1 MKFIHTSDWHL
12 GRILHGVH
20 LTQDQALVLD
30 DFIGVLKK
38 EKPDALI
45 IAGDIY
51 DRGIPPVEAVA
62 LFSRFTQTVLLDLG
76 IPIIAMAGNHD
87 SGERIQ
93 FGSKL
98 LSETKLHIIGKSKQ
112 GYEKITLQ
120 DEHGPVE
127 FYVIPYADPAEIRIL
142 YKMDHIMSHND
153 SMASIVDKILE
164 ENIGERSVAIAHAYV
179 QGGNISSDS
188 ERPLSIGGTD
198 MVSADHFKHFN
209 YTALGHLHAP
219 QRVGEEY
226 IRYSG
231 SLMKYSSSEAT
242 QRKCVYMVEI
252 DEQGKVTHEEIFIK
266 PPRDLRK
273 VKGLLNDILATGR
286 QDENPDDYIVAIVED
301 EGALLDTMGKIRS
314 VYPNAIEIERPFLKK
329 QRDYQEENRGYT
341 NHNKMSIGALF
352 TDFYTNVT
360 GEEFNKEYQEVFQ
373 AITKGIER
381 E

>member
-20 LTQDQALVLD
+20 LTQDQAVVLD
-30 DFIGVLKK
+30 DLIEVLKQ

-45 IAGDIY
+45 IVGDIY

-62 LFSRFTQTVLLDLG
+62 LFSKFTQTVLLDLG

-98 LSETKLHIIGKSKQ
+98 LSETKLHIIGKSPH

-127 FYVIPYADPAEIRIL
+127 FYVIPYADPAEIRTL
-142 YKMDHIMSHND
+142 YKMDHIMTHND

-164 ENIGERSVAIAHAYV
+164 EKTSKRTVVMAHAYV

-198 MVSADHFKHFN
+198 MVSAEHFKHFN

-219 QRVGEEY
+219 QRVGEDY

-242 QRKCVYMVEI
+242 QKKCVYKVEI
-252 DEQGKVTHEEIFIK
+252 DEHGGVTYEEILIK
-266 PPRDLRK
+266 PPRDVRK
-273 VKGLLNDILATGR
+273 VKGLLNDILAAGR
-286 QDENPDDYIVAIVED
+286 QDENANDYIVAIVED

-329 QRDYQEENRGYT
+329 QRDLQEENRGYT

-352 TDFYTNVT
+352 NDFYANVT
-360 GEEFNKEYQEVFQ
+360 GEEYSKEYQEVFEN
-373 AITKGIER
+373 ITKGIER

>member
-20 LTQDQALVLD
+20 LTQDQKIVLD
-30 DFIGVLKK
+30 GLLKVLEE

-51 DRGIPPVEAVA
+51 DRGIPPVEAVE
-62 LFSRFTQTVLLDLG
+62 LFSSFTQTVLLDLG

-112 GYEKITLQ
+112 GYEKITLE
-120 DEHGPVE
+120 DDHGPVE
-127 FYVIPYADPAEIRIL
+127 FYVVPYADPAEIRSL
-142 YKMDHIMSHND
+142 YKMDHIMNHNE

-164 ENIGERSVAIAHAYV
+164 EKSSLRSVVMAHAYV

-198 MVSADHFKHFN
+198 IVSAEHFKHFN
-209 YTALGHLHAP
+209 YAALGHLHAP
-219 QRVGEEY
+219 QRTGEEY

-242 QRKCVYMVEI
+242 QKKSVYMVEI
-252 DEQGKVTHEEIFIK
+252 DEQGGVTHEEILIK
-266 PPRDLRK
+266 PPKDVRK
-273 VKGLLNDILATGR
+273 VKGLLNDILAAGR
-286 QDENPDDYIVAIVED
+286 QDENPNDYIVAIVED

-329 QRDYQEENRGYT
+329 QRDYQEENRAYS

-352 TDFYTNVT
+352 NDFYTNVT
-360 GEEFNKEYQEVFQ
+360 GDEFTKEYQEVFET
-373 AITKGIER
+373 ITRGIER